1 MVAVARNMPCPCGS
15 GRKYKQCCLRGAA
28 NPRLGAPHCTPLSTI
43 DATGHGCR
51 WTIYAAAAPEEA
63 GAPGEF
69 VEHHCTGERFM
80 ASKGLGWLQD
90 GKRLSIFQV
99 LDGLPPELCD
109 WVVRESLEAVSD
121 EDLTPLGI
129 EVVGLIAL
137 ASSVLELV
145 GDPRALKPRR
155 RVRLRPRR
163 AAA

>member
-1 MVAVARNMPCPCGS
+1 
-15 GRKYKQCCLRGAA
+15 
-28 NPRLGAPHCTPLSTI
+28 
-43 DATGHGCR
+43 
-51 WTIYAAAAPEEA
+51 
-63 GAPGEF
+63 
-69 VEHHCTGERFM
+69 
-80 ASKGLGWLQD
+80 
-90 GKRLSIFQV
+90 
-99 LDGLPPELCD
+99 
-109 WVVRESLEAVSD
+109 VRESLEAVSD